1 MSPSVTSQQLT
12 ASEDKERA
20 ELYSD
25 GWIPSVIGVA
35 QARTSWQFAFTILC
49 YTSEPDRVAGDRRH
63 AEPIR
68 QYG

>member
-12 ASEDKERA
+12 ASEGKERA

-49 YTSEPDRVAGDRRH
+49 YTSEPARVVGDSRH